1 MRKRIYVFSISSIL
15 PSPGAPFFDPRPNCF
30 FIYLFFHLLFP
41 YTPSSRPSTMKT
53 SPIVA
58 LGVAS
63 FLGVLPSQ
71 TQTCAS
77 LDNVQITFFGYPDNS
92 PPGAG
97 IAWTDCGHSLAGGT
111 GSYDDPITFATAPDG
126 DFHVCDIVYLPYL
139 RKYARYEDDCEQCS
153 KSFTFTI
160 LPFQTSP
167 WWEVED
173 TEW

>member
-1 MRKRIYVFSISSIL
+1 MASLSVPFFLPLVLLFLIHDQVSFLSFFF
-15 PSPGAPFFDPRPNCF
+15 PSPFP
-30 FIYLFFHLLFP
+30 LLYHFLN
-41 YTPSSRPSTMKT
+41 TPSSRPSTMKT

-126 DFHVCDIVYLPYL
+126 DFQVCDIVYLPYL

-160 LPFQTSP
+160 LPFQPSP
-167 WWEVED
+167 W
-173 TEW
+173 